1 MASKSK
7 LLVRSHAIQ
16 ESASP
21 PPSPFKQEL
30 KEQED
35 SVESVSVVVP
45 QKSNHDLLLP
55 STKKDEDSQNTEKI
69 NLDVNNKRNS
79 GAIQKSVN
87 INVKE
92 TEKIEK
98 PKIKTMGSS
107 SSFEGASSGFISR
120 GTIKC
125 PFALLTL
132 I

>member
-35 SVESVSVVVP
+35 SVESVCVVVP
-45 QKSNHDLLLP
+45 QKSNHDLHLP

-120 GTIKC
+120 GTIKG
-125 PFALLTL
+125 PFLHS
-132 I
+132 